1 MTEHRWTEGNRLVLE
16 LLATVELTA
25 PGARAIASVYRMI
38 TESGQTVF
46 AVRGVGSI
54 GVDTPEGDALCLRSD
69 DLVFE
74 AEASARKAAPPV
86 AERLLARAVE
96 IRSVWAAQ
104 PTETRSKGRAS

>member
-1 MTEHRWTEGNRLVLE
+1 LVLE

-25 PGARAIASVYRMI
+25 PGARAIASVYRMT
-38 TESGQTVF
+38 TEHGQTVF
-46 AVRGVGSI
+46 AVRGVANM

-86 AERLLARAVE
+86 AERLIAWATHMRTVL
-96 IRSVWAAQ
+96 AAQ

>member
-1 MTEHRWTEGNRLVLE
+1 VLE

-25 PGARAIASVYRMI
+25 PGARAIASVYRM